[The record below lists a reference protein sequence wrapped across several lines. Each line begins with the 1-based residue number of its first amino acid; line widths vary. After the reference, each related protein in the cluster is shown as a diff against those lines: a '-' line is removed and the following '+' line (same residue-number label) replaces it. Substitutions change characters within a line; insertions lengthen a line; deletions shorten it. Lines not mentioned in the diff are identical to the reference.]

1 MGRWRYLPLLVPI
14 VGLAEFGAQFFF
26 SRRAPTHDQW
36 TEVRALVASWYEAG
50 DLVVIA
56 PHWAEPMARWSFGDS
71 LMPLRDV
78 ARPDATRY
86 AKALEV
92 SIVGSRSPELA
103 GWRLLRET
111 KQGRFT
117 LRALANPGPPVIAYD
132 FVDHLD
138 PNSADVRR
146 ERGTPPSVCSFT
158 TSAPVEGGGL
168 GGPPIFPASRFTCP
182 GEPSHVFVGVTII
195 DDEKFLARRCIWS
208 HPPGANGAIVT
219 RFRGVPLGA
228 KLHGHAGMGWLIE
241 RDRAVPPFAIRI
253 LVAGVEVGNVVHEP
267 GDGWKSFELPL
278 GAASGSQGDVEFH
291 VSSAG
296 AGTHVCFEVDSR

>member
-26 SRRAPTHDQW
+26 SRGAPTHDQW

-92 SIVGSRSPELA
+92 SIVGSRSP
-103 GWRLLRET
+103 
-111 KQGRFT
+111 
-117 LRALANPGPPVIAYD
+117 
-132 FVDHLD
+132 HLD
-138 PNSADVRR
+138 PNSADVRL
-146 ERGTPPSVCSFT
+146 ERGTTPSVCSFT